1 MDDFNLSSLKE
12 ARNEWCVRLINILTP
27 QMVIGIRSIFN
38 SAKSLCAENNEMEK
52 YLLTFQNFLT
62 RIPQWN
68 NELIQKEKDR
78 ICEASGCSYL
88 ADLITCIHI
97 IYLKMLT
104 SIRVGNKQKKVELSI
119 PTVDVFIHRAYV
131 NAARQLYNKA
141 YLFSLEVKPLEQQKN
156 NSQIEEIIQKCILD
170 AVRTTIPVENILRS
184 YLEETEEQV
193 EEVKEEIIKETIKP
207 IKEEVPVPFKDSKK
221 GGGGG
226 EGEEFGYSNVPASI
240 PKPFEDV
247 PPTLPVSTHFQP
259 PTPPPP
265 PSPTSDHGGVLDLSS
280 SLEPEPVVSL
290 PAPSF
295 ASSFSSPSPAPYV
308 PLLEMKAD
316 DEDNMSELDEV
327 DFSLSGDDGGELEL
341 NF

>member
-1 MDDFNLSSLKE
+1 
-12 ARNEWCVRLINILTP
+12 
-27 QMVIGIRSIFN
+27 MVIGIRSIFN

-68 NELIQKEKDR
+68 NELVQKERER

-88 ADLITCIHI
+88 EDLITCIHI

-131 NAARQLYNKA
+131 NTARQLYNKA

-156 NSQIEEIIQKCILD
+156 NTQIEEIIQKCILD

-207 IKEEVPVPFKDSKK
+207 IKEEIPVPFKENKT
-221 GGGGG
+221 GGGGD
-226 EGEEFGYSNVPASI
+226 EFGYSNVPASI
-240 PKPFEDV
+240 PKPFDDA
-247 PPTLPVSTHFQP
+247 PLPTHFQP
-259 PTPPPP
+259 LPASPPP
-265 PSPTSDHGGVLDLSS
+265 PSPVPDPSP
-280 SLEPEPVVSL
+280 SLGFDPLPIQETNFSL
-290 PAPSF
+290 
-295 ASSFSSPSPAPYV
+295 SPSPFIPTV
-308 PLLEMKAD
+308 SPTN
-316 DEDNMSELDEV
+316 EDTMSELDEV
-327 DFSLSGDDGGELEL
+327 DFSLAGDDGGELEL

>member
-68 NELIQKEKDR
+68 NELIQQERER

-131 NAARQLYNKA
+131 NTARQLYNKA

-156 NSQIEEIIQKCILD
+156 NTQIEEIIQKCILD

-207 IKEEVPVPFKDSKK
+207 IKEDVPVAFKENKK
-221 GGGGG
+221 GGAGA
-226 EGEEFGYSNVPASI
+226 EDFGYSNVPESI
-240 PKPFEDV
+240 PKPFADEA
-247 PPTLPVSTHFQP
+247 PLPLPTHFQP
-259 PTPPPP
+259 PLPPTP
-265 PSPTSDHGGVLDLSS
+265 TNISDGFADSAPQEID
-280 SLEPEPVVSL
+280 EPMISL
-290 PAPSF
+290 PS
-295 ASSFSSPSPAPYV
+295 SSFSSPASSPYIP
-308 PLLEMKAD
+308 PPLEMKLGGE
-316 DEDNMSELDEV
+316 EDKMSELDEV
-327 DFSLSGDDGGELEL
+327 DFSLAGDDVGELEL

>member
-38 SAKSLCAENNEMEK
+38 SAKSLCVENNEMEK

-68 NELIQKEKDR
+68 NELIQQERER

-104 SIRVGNKQKKVELSI
+104 SIRVGNKQKKVDLAI
-119 PTVDVFIHRAYV
+119 PTLDVFIHRAYV
-131 NAARQLYNKA
+131 NTARQLYNKA

-156 NSQIEEIIQKCILD
+156 NTQIEEIIQKCILD

-207 IKEEVPVPFKDSKK
+207 IKEDIPVAFKENKK
-221 GGGGG
+221 
-226 EGEEFGYSNVPASI
+226 EDELGYTNVPASI
-240 PKPFEDV
+240 PKPFEDG
-247 PPTLPVSTHFQP
+247 PLPLPTHFQP
-259 PTPPPP
+259 PAAVP
-265 PSPTSDHGGVLDLSS
+265 LSS
-280 SLEPEPVVSL
+280 PLPVPSSASASDPLPSVGFEPLPLEEPILSVPS
-290 PAPSF
+290 ASPSF
-295 ASSFSSPSPAPYV
+295 VAP
-308 PLLEMKAD
+308 PLSMLSD
-316 DEDNMSELDEV
+316 DNMSELDEV
-327 DFSLSGDDGGELEL
+327 ELNFGGDDDGELEL

>member
-38 SAKSLCAENNEMEK
+38 SAKSLCAENKEMDK

-68 NELIQKEKDR
+68 NELIQKERER

-88 ADLITCIHI
+88 GDLITCIHI

-104 SIRVGNKQKKVELSI
+104 SIRVGNKQKKVDLAI
-119 PTVDVFIHRAYV
+119 PTLDVFLHRAYV
-131 NAARQLYNKA
+131 NSARELYNNA

-156 NSQIEEIIQKCILD
+156 NTRIEEIIQKCILD

-184 YLEETEEQV
+184 YLEETEEPV

-207 IKEEVPVPFKDSKK
+207 IKEDIPVPFKENNAAAAA
-221 GGGGG
+221 GGGVGVG
-226 EGEEFGYSNVPASI
+226 DI

-247 PPTLPVSTHFQP
+247 PLPTHFQSLSHSPLPFTP
-259 PTPPPP
+259 PSLEEADAFTPSPVPSFDPLPLPMEEPMFSPPP
-265 PSPTSDHGGVLDLSS
+265 PSSS
-280 SLEPEPVVSL
+280 FLPEPMS
-290 PAPSF
+290 A
-295 ASSFSSPSPAPYV
+295 AA
-308 PLLEMKAD
+308 EGGD
-316 DEDNMSELDEV
+316 TMSELDEV
-327 DFSLSGDDGGELEL
+327 DFSFGGEDGGALEL

>member
-68 NELIQKEKDR
+68 NELIQKERER

-104 SIRVGNKQKKVELSI
+104 SIRVGNKQKKVDLAI
-119 PTVDVFIHRAYV
+119 PTLDAFLHRAYV
-131 NAARQLYNKA
+131 NTARQLYNKA

-156 NSQIEEIIQKCILD
+156 NTQIEEIIQKCILD

-207 IKEEVPVPFKDSKK
+207 IKEEVPVPFNEKKK
-221 GGGGG
+221 GGEG
-226 EGEEFGYSNVPASI
+226 GEEFGYSNVPASI
-240 PKPFEDV
+240 PKPFDDA
-247 PPTLPVSTHFQP
+247 PALQPLPTHFQP
-259 PTPPPP
+259 PQPPI
-265 PSPTSDHGGVLDLSS
+265 PSQGGFDDFSPQVID
-280 SLEPEPVVSL
+280 EPVVSM
-290 PAPSF
+290 PS
-295 ASSFSSPSPAPYV
+295 SSFSSFSPSPSVSPSVAPYI
-308 PLLEMKAD
+308 PALPMKEE
-316 DEDNMSELDEV
+316 EDNISELDEV
-327 DFSLSGDDGGELEL
+327 DFSLAGDDGGELEL